1 MDSDSRHG
9 CSNSRKTIE
18 ALPQALHNRNG
29 RTVTINHYFQWNSA
43 NFANSWGPQSPH
55 MDPQDLSSI
64 PQIHP
69 PYNMQKET

>member
-18 ALPQALHNRNG
+18 ALPQALHNING

-43 NFANSWGPQSPH
+43 NFAQEHCSHQ
-55 MDPQDLSSI
+55 
-64 PQIHP
+64 P
-69 PYNMQKET
+69 PFEAMLLGC